1 MEIKQG
7 LLSFCLAAIMA
18 ITLVPLATFAEGAA
32 PQQDESGYYLLNSKE
47 DLYWFAE
54 AVNGKSR
61 ANETI
66 NARLMADIDLNPGVS
81 FAYNRETGKIT
92 VSNGTKSFHLGT
104 GLKNTTLG
112 EISDGE
118 TAFSLNTWTPIGT
131 AARPFAG
138 TFEGN
143 GHTVSGLYVN
153 NHTIAYAGFFG
164 FIGDPYANNGYSGHV
179 KNLTIG
185 ENSLILGY
193 KAGNSGSTGGIA
205 ATVMSIDTLTDCTNR
220 AVVVGASVLP
230 GSTYYTQKVG
240 MVGGIAGCMAG
251 RAESCANYG
260 TIVSNTCAGGII
272 GNLTGGRWN
281 TNAQAHVLLTF
292 CRNYGAVYADEQG
305 GFAGGIVG
313 NSGGY
318 DKAGED
324 GGTIDACI
332 NFGRIR
338 AYGAAGVVYRA
349 RRNATVKYCANRAE
363 VTATQAAGLV
373 GYIDIGGAFLESS
386 YNAAEIHA
394 VESGSEP
401 AAAYPLVYK
410 IYTYWTG
417 LIESCTVRKC
427 YNDSTVHP
435 CEDSALAGVSI
446 KLTDCYNV
454 PTETFAGGEPAY
466 KMISGYEYRWK
477 QNLPLPHEE
486 GKIPQTYPD
495 NIGARI
501 VYQNTH
507 YCCHTDSVDKEAH
520 KAFFY
525 SNQTGDITDEHV
537 IGADGLC
544 THCGIDKRV
553 PNIVPESLPE
563 ATTREYY
570 DVYIRTEATSTDDLS
585 FALVTSPENDMPP
598 TLPDW
603 MHTDTSSSA
612 SNRYLNLYG
621 TPRAAGTFTFTV
633 KATNVNGSS
642 YKTYTL
648 KVNENP
654 IEEFAITT
662 SHLPYANVGETY
674 SVQLTTNSK
683 DPKMPISWEM
693 MKGSVLP
700 EGLTFNEKSG
710 IIGGIPTETGRFTIE
725 IMAIRGNGK
734 DADYAYKTLI
744 LNVYDNTPPV
754 YDNAI
759 VYDGRTVFVTCREEG
774 TYTVVFARYD
784 TSGKL
789 SAVTPVTQ
797 AFAAGDNTVSIPE
810 GMQLY
815 NGGRLFLWESL
826 ETMKPMCPFFS
837 YGDIK

>member
-18 ITLVPLATFAEGAA
+18 ITLVPLATFAEGAV

-92 VSNGTKSFHLGT
+92 VSNGTTSFHLGT

-143 GHTVSGLYVN
+143 GHTVDGVYVN
-153 NHTIAYAGFFG
+153 DENIGYAGFFG
-164 FIGDPYANNGYSGHV
+164 LIGDKNANNHYSGHV
-179 KNLTIG
+179 ENLTIG

-230 GSTYYTQKVG
+230 GSTSSYTQEVG
-240 MVGGIAGCMAG
+240 MV
-251 RAESCANYG
+251 
-260 TIVSNTCAGGII
+260 
-272 GNLTGGRWN
+272 
-281 TNAQAHVLLTF
+281 
-292 CRNYGAVYADEQG
+292 
-305 GFAGGIVG
+305 GGIVG

-318 DKAGED
+318 DTTGED
-324 GGTIDACI
+324 GGTIEACI
-332 NFGRIR
+332 NFGKIR

-349 RRNATVKYCANRAE
+349 RRDATVKYCANRAE
-363 VTATQAAGLV
+363 VTGTQAAGLV
-373 GYIDIGGAFLESS
+373 GYIDIGGASLESS

-394 VESGSEP
+394 VQSGSEP
-401 AAAYPLVYK
+401 AVAYPLVCK
-410 IYTYWTG
+410 LYTYWTG
-417 LIESCTVRKC
+417 SIESCTVKKC

-435 CEDSALAGVSI
+435 CEDSALAGVNI
-446 KLTDCYNV
+446 NLIDCYNV

-477 QNLPLPHEE
+477 QDLPLPREE
-486 GKIPQTYPD
+486 GKTPQTYPD
-495 NIGARI
+495 NIGTRI

-507 YCCHTDSVDKEAH
+507 YCCHTDADNKEAH
-520 KAFFY
+520 KTLFY

-603 MHTDTSSSA
+603 MRTYTSSSA